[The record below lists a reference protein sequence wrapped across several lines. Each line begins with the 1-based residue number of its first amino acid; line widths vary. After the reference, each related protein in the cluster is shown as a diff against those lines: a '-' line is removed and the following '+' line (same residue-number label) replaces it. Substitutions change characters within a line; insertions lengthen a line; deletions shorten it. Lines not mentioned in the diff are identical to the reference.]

1 MRIDKSLI
9 LSFVAPFMIC
19 LSTIGLITKQDS
31 GKVYYLPIGL
41 MGIYIILEK
50 DISKKLNRRNLLK
63 KIKSYKKLK

>member
-9 LSFVAPFMIC
+9 LSFVAPLMIC
-19 LSTIGLITKQDS
+19 LSTIGFILKQDS

-50 DISKKLNRRNLLK
+50 DIGRKLNRRNLLK